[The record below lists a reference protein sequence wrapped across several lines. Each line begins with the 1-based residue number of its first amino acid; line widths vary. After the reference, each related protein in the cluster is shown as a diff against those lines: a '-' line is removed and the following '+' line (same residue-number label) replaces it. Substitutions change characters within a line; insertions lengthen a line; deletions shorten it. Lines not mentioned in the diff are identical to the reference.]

1 MLRLFVKM
9 AFLLAGFS
17 LLSCRTLFAADPAAS
32 PTPRLLW
39 GLDPQV
45 IAALAGA
52 IIAGLFALGV
62 GFLAYRREARSQDAL
77 WIRDKLFTVYS
88 DCIYYLIKLS
98 LSSLTHSTKNKDV
111 RQHFSESQ
119 RFLNL
124 LRGYHHAD
132 RAAATELLGCTR
144 NLAAA
149 SDKTKDLSTAADDAL
164 DTVKR
169 LFADDPRIQ
178 VQASR

>member
-1 MLRLFVKM
+1 MPYLI
-9 AFLLAGFS
+9 AGFS
-17 LLSCRTLFAADPAAS
+17 SVSCGAVFAADPAAS
-32 PTPRLLW
+32 PTPGSSWELH
-39 GLDPQV
+39 PQV

-52 IIAGLFALGV
+52 LIAGLFALCV
-62 GFLAYRREARSQDAL
+62 GFLAHRRETRSQDAL
-77 WIRDKLFTVYS
+77 WIREKLFTVYS

-98 LSSLTHSTKNKDV
+98 LSSATHSTSDKEV
-111 RQHFSESQ
+111 RQHFSEAQ

-149 SDKTKDLSTAADDAL
+149 SEKTADLSTAADQAL

-178 VQASR
+178 VHASR